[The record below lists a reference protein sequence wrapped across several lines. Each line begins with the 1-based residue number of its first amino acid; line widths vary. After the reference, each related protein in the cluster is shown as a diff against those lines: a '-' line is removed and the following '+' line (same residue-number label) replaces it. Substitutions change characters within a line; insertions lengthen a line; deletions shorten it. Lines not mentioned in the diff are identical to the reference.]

1 MSQSGM
7 DNTTQQIYLGR
18 DEPTTHGQI
27 PPAAPSAPPEPV
39 SGRVA
44 AATAAAPPPVPEAAT
59 APPDVAPV
67 PRHDEARGRTT
78 IADEVVE
85 RVIQKVVDLAV
96 DEVDGVHGLR
106 PGVDRFFGGDGGEEG
121 DGGGG
126 EGGDEG
132 SRAPETE
139 RAVAVSLAGDQ
150 ATINLSIEV
159 DFGHAVHEV
168 VDQVRT
174 AVIESAE
181 RLLGMTIAEV
191 NVVVSDVSFSE
202 PAGDPD
208 DET

>member
-18 DEPTTHGQI
+18 DEPTTQGQI
-27 PPAAPSAPPEPV
+27 PPAAPAAPEPV
-39 SGRVA
+39 SGRVP
-44 AATAAAPPPVPEAAT
+44 AATAATPPPVPEAST
-59 APPDVAPV
+59 APPEVAPV
-67 PRHDEARGRTT
+67 RRQDPARGRTT

-85 RVIQKVVDLAV
+85 RVIQKVVDLAI
-96 DEVDGVHGLR
+96 DEIDGVHGLR
-106 PGVDRFFGGDGGEEG
+106 PGVDRFFGEGVGGT
-121 DGGGG
+121 GGGG
-126 EGGDEG
+126 EGGEAG
-132 SRAPETE
+132 SAAPETD
-139 RAVAVSLAGDQ
+139 RAVAVTLAGEQ

-174 AVIESAE
+174 AVIETAE

-202 PAGDPD
+202 PAGDPG